1 MSFLAK
7 ILTKSINKIVQAT
20 AKFELAVDDLIDK
33 FKDSCPPKSDLMKI
47 VQQKNQI
54 QTALQSILAGFNIVQ
69 TTVNVTEGI
78 VTSVSTAVKVIKTI
92 PVPTAVGFVGIP
104 ISVITVLADS
114 LDKLGDILKGAKGA
128 IKVVPSAA
136 KTITTSAEAVITR
149 LQALDIVLNKCIEE
163 LAEGMTDAEK
173 NDLLNEIGN
182 VAATAG
188 DNSNIGLNIASE
200 DELLAQLQPGS
211 NNPFRY
217 KKPGFPNPD
226 WLLTI
231 EYNEEN
237 DLPFPQRRIKA
248 TNVNQFDGN
257 IYRGVIVYNIYGK
270 KYSYSSSVKVLVEEA
285 KFVIDSL
292 DNNWWKRNN
301 PEFNWPPQ
309 APEDRETETETNT
322 GEENNNESSVGV
334 STQST
339 GSETPPPPP
348 PPPLAFGPNDP
359 EPIEWPQI
367 SNPSNP
373 IDSTIQGTI
382 VVSEPSQ
389 SVTFIVDTGQNT
401 GPAQNNTSNFGGT
414 FGSGNSSNFGG
425 TFGSPGNNNFIYQ
438 QGELGVRF
446 DSNLGKPDNDII
458 NLWANQQKVQRT
470 YTYNA
475 PGSYNYKL
483 KVTYA
488 VDIVPTAGA
497 KVYFEGYE

>member
-1 MSFLAK
+1 MSFLSK
-7 ILTKSINKIVQAT
+7 ILTKSISKIVQAT

-54 QTALQSILAGFNIVQ
+54 QTALQAILAGFNTVQ
-69 TTVNVTEGI
+69 TTVNVTEGV
-78 VTSVSTAVKVIKTI
+78 VTSVSAAVKVIKTI

-104 ISVITVLADS
+104 ISVITILADS

-128 IKVVPSAA
+128 IKIVPSAA

-149 LQALDIVLNKCIEE
+149 LQALDVVLNKCIEE

-188 DNSNIGLNIASE
+188 DNSNIGLNIISE

-237 DLPFPQRRIKA
+237 DLVFPQRRIKA
-248 TNVNQFDGN
+248 TNVNQFEGN

-292 DNNWWKRNN
+292 DNNWWKRND
-301 PEFNWPPQ
+301 PEFDWPPQ
-309 APEDRETETETNT
+309 AAEDREVETDVENEGNNEETNI
-322 GEENNNESSVGV
+322 N
-334 STQST
+334 TQVT
-339 GSETPPPPP
+339 GSTEVTSSTPPPPP
-348 PPPLAFGPNDP
+348 LVFGPNDP
-359 EPIEWPQI
+359 SPLSYSQI
-367 SNPSNP
+367 ISTNS
-373 IDSTIQGTI
+373 IDNTIQGTA
-382 VVSEPSQ
+382 VVNEPSQ
-389 SVTFIVDTGQNT
+389 SITFVINTGQL
-401 GPAQNNTSNFGGT
+401 GDRPHQFGE
-414 FGSGNSSNFGG
+414 
-425 TFGSPGNNNFIYQ
+425 I
-438 QGELGVRF
+438 GVRF

-458 NLWANQQKVQRT
+458 NVWANKEKIERT

-475 PGSYNYKL
+475 PGSYFYKL
-483 KVTYA
+483 KVIHAENVRPNT
-488 VDIVPTAGA
+488 DA